1 MECPVLGDCPVCFY
15 QRCSEKLCSGEWG
28 PGVVLLYA
36 GKPDINTAP
45 KILYNIFLL
54 SLLSLLT
61 WLGFSFVA
69 GNPVKET
76 AQFFGV
82 IFLGATGF
90 SITFTF
96 VSAISSKADSSS
108 TLMAILG
115 FPLII
120 PILLT
125 LIKLSA
131 NALRL
136 MRDTAIEKDVMILV
150 SIDLLLLGVALV
162 LFPFLWRD

>member
-1 MECPVLGDCPVCFY
+1 MELRAEHLQKMYGRRTVVQGVSLKVRQGEIVGLLGPNGAGKTTLTKLLLRFY
-15 QRCSEKLCSGEWG
+15 EPTSGEI
-28 PGVVLLYA
+28 LLD
-36 GKPDINTAP
+36 GININRFNKAE
-45 KILYNIFLL
+45 YQ
-54 SLLSLLT
+54 
-61 WLGFSFVA
+61 
-69 GNPVKET
+69 E
-76 AQFFGV
+76 FFGV

-96 VSAISSKADSSS
+96 VSAIASKADSSS

-120 PILLT
+120 PVLLT

-136 MRDTAIEKDVMILV
+136 MRDTGIEKDVMILV
-150 SIDLLLLGVALV
+150 SIDLLLLGIALV